1 MNAVD
6 GRKIRENKR
15 ARLLSVLLFP
25 RFSRNEKA
33 RNRAQET
40 PLSFFSPL
48 PYLTDVRTR
57 LNEAPQQFNQ
67 TLNRCLTIPTVAI
80 FPILFFPGCTSVNFQ
95 SARDE
100 TTLLA
105 VGKWDIFH
113 ILLFRGYYA
122 DISCLAKNCTIL
134 IELLASDSRGNL
146 IIIKHSI
153 NTLLHYY

>member
-1 MNAVD
+1 MNVSRRRSGNFSPRSMEERSEKTSGHD
-6 GRKIRENKR
+6 YY
-15 ARLLSVLLFP
+15 LLLFP

-40 PLSFFSPL
+40 FLSFFSPL

-80 FPILFFPGCTSVNFQ
+80 PILFFPGCTSANFQ
-95 SARDE
+95 SARDAFE

-105 VGKWDIFH
+105 GGIFFLIAYIVIPG
-113 ILLFRGYYA
+113 ILRRSGQKLH
-122 DISCLAKNCTIL
+122 
-134 IELLASDSRGNL
+134 DSYR
-146 IIIKHSI
+146 ITCI
-153 NTLLHYY
+153 